1 MSIDFLAGGGDYD
14 NEPMYV
20 IELRKRIAE
29 LEARLEKLATNCP
42 LTPAGALRR
51 NPEMLGDDDN
61 KCWMK
66 ADLVFAITH
75 PDEALKDS
83 GVGDE

>member
-29 LEARLEKLATNCP
+29 LEADKAWLQEELRKLNKENLRLQANE
-42 LTPAGALRR
+42 
-51 NPEMLGDDDN
+51 
-61 KCWMK
+61 
-66 ADLVFAITH
+66 
-75 PDEALKDS
+75 
-83 GVGDE
+83 